1 MAIIQTDNGDFFG
14 GIETSLEAEKFLKKN
29 DSITNQLKSS
39 NYNNLALANDEL
51 ENFDKKFSYIDG
63 LQFIPEHY
71 ERDFSSDV
79 PDEIEEFGRNLSKKR
94 DDFKFYKAV
103 FERKPTWT
111 AEFKKKKSELE
122 ALKKEYQLLVPTTN
136 KLV

>member
-1 MAIIQTDNGDFFG
+1 MGCNLFQ
-14 GIETSLEAEKFLKKN
+14 
-29 DSITNQLKSS
+29 SIT
-39 NYNNLALANDEL
+39 
-51 ENFDKKFSYIDG
+51 
-63 LQFIPEHY
+63 
-71 ERDFSSDV
+71 RDFSSDV